1 MRGIKIRGL
10 IPEDLPDI
18 YRLGLESFNSSPDY
32 SKWTP
37 EKIAETLIFSMEYS
51 IVAARRRNILAFVIP
66 ELHEYQGI
74 INAELRWIGTTK
86 ALKGRL
92 EESVLEAMF
101 ERTGKLKINRWS
113 AFIPE
118 EDSLIHQILKKHG
131 FSDNSELK
139 LLKLDN

>member
-10 IPEDLPDI
+10 IPEDLPEI

-32 SKWTP
+32 LKWTP
-37 EKIAETLIFSMEYS
+37 DKIAATLITSMEYS
-51 IVAARRRNILAFVIP
+51 IVAARRKNILAFVIP
-66 ELHEYQGI
+66 EIFEFQDI
-74 INAELRWIGTTK
+74 INAELRWVGTTVNF
-86 ALKGRL
+86 KGKL
-92 EESVLEAMF
+92 EESVLNAMF
-101 ERTGKLKINRWS
+101 EKTGNLKINRWS

-118 EDSLIHQILKKHG
+118 KDSLIHQILKKYG